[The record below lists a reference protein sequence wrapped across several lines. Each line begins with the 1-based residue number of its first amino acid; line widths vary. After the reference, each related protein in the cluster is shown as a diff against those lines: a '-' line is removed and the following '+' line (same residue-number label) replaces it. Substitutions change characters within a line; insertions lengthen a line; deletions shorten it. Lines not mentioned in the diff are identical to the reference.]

1 MRLFKYLSK
10 HLGAVAL
17 VFLLLMGQAFC
28 DLMLPNYTAQI
39 VDVGIQQAGVD
50 HASTT
55 ELSVATYDAIAAQLT
70 GDEAELFDSSYDIGS
85 DGTYVMND
93 FGKAHRA
100 ELDEVV
106 ALPLVTV
113 FAGANADIDED
124 LVGQQAIVAARAEY
138 AGLGYDM
145 NAMQMNALLLIALKM
160 MGFVLG
166 SVVIS
171 TAFAGT

>member
-55 ELSVATYDAIAAQLT
+55 ELSASTYDVIASQLAVGQ
-70 GDEAELFDSSYDIGS
+70 GDE
-85 DGTYVMND
+85 
-93 FGKAHRA
+93 
-100 ELDEVV
+100 
-106 ALPLVTV
+106 LV
-113 FAGANADIDED
+113 
-124 LVGQQAIVAARAEY
+124 
-138 AGLGYDM
+138 
-145 NAMQMNALLLIALKM
+145 
-160 MGFVLG
+160 
-166 SVVIS
+166 
-171 TAFAGT
+171 